1 MDFNDFAPATLLVV
15 DDNPTN
21 RAYMAGIFE
30 KTHHRVH
37 FATNG
42 QEALACLEKT
52 KPDVV
57 LLDIRMPV
65 MDGRTALAEIR
76 KQASL
81 VSLPVIAVTASSKAG
96 EEMELQ
102 SQFSGYIRKPF
113 SRQTLF
119 VALAQF
125 LQRASPGNGLEG
137 QNLGQTLKSIPIPS
151 PDQAAQWQ
159 ELALE
164 LRRQEAT
171 EWPTLR
177 DSLAVNETRAF
188 AHKLFLL
195 GQAAQCGPLATY
207 AAALTTFAD
216 AYAIG
221 QMERHLAAFPKL
233 VESIEASSA
242 QSQLQASMKVQMNA
256 PLIETNTGC
265 LLVVDDQESNIQVV
279 GAALGKLGFEILPA
293 TGGLQA
299 FQRLAVRRPDLILLD
314 LLMPEMDGFEVCRRI
329 RENPDW
335 AEIPIIF
342 LSSADDKGLIVRALE
357 SGGVDYITKPFNHA
371 ELVTRVRT
379 HLALKRARDEL
390 KQLAEDRDELL
401 GILTHDLKN
410 HLGGMDMSA
419 QLLRDRTEAMA
430 DPKLRLMAENISHS
444 SSQMLAFVKEFLA
457 NASAD
462 HGLNLK
468 TEPVNLSDAAARAV
482 QQHQE
487 AAKRKQLV
495 LKVVLP
501 PSNGML
507 VQADG
512 AALNQVLDNL
522 LSNAIKFSPPG
533 KQIRLTVC
541 PPGAGYV
548 ECQVQDEGPGFSEND
563 KTRMF
568 RRYGRLSARPT
579 GGEPST
585 GLGLSIVK
593 KLVLAMH
600 GELACESTPGNGATF
615 AFRLPRAA
623 TPH

>member
-1 MDFNDFAPATLLVV
+1 
-15 DDNPTN
+15 
-21 RAYMAGIFE
+21 
-30 KTHHRVH
+30 
-37 FATNG
+37 
-42 QEALACLEKT
+42 
-52 KPDVV
+52 
-57 LLDIRMPV
+57 
-65 MDGRTALAEIR
+65 
-76 KQASL
+76 
-81 VSLPVIAVTASSKAG
+81 
-96 EEMELQ
+96 
-102 SQFSGYIRKPF
+102 
-113 SRQTLF
+113 
-119 VALAQF
+119 
-125 LQRASPGNGLEG
+125 
-137 QNLGQTLKSIPIPS
+137 
-151 PDQAAQWQ
+151 
-159 ELALE
+159 
-164 LRRQEAT
+164 
-171 EWPTLR
+171 
-177 DSLAVNETRAF
+177 
-188 AHKLFLL
+188 
-195 GQAAQCGPLATY
+195 
-207 AAALTTFAD
+207 
-216 AYAIG
+216 
-221 QMERHLAAFPKL
+221 
-233 VESIEASSA
+233 
-242 QSQLQASMKVQMNA
+242 MNA
-256 PLIETNTGC
+256 PIIETNTGC

-329 RENPDW
+329 RENADW

-379 HLALKRARDEL
+379 HLALKRASDAL

-430 DPKLRLMAENISHS
+430 DPKLRLMAENISQS

-468 TEPVNLSDAAARAV
+468 KELVNLSDVAARAV

-487 AAKRKQLV
+487 AAKRKQLAV
-495 LKVVLP
+495 KVVLP
-501 PSNGML
+501 PTDGIL
-507 VQADG
+507 VQVDG

-541 PPGAGYV
+541 PAGARYV
-548 ECQVQDEGPGFSEND
+548 ECQVQDEGPGFSADD

-600 GELACESTPGNGATF
+600 GELACESTPGNGSTF
-615 AFRLPRAA
+615 AFRLPRAGPA
-623 TPH
+623 

>member
-1 MDFNDFAPATLLVV
+1 M
-15 DDNPTN
+15 
-21 RAYMAGIFE
+21 
-30 KTHHRVH
+30 KT
-37 FATNG
+37 
-42 QEALACLEKT
+42 
-52 KPDVV
+52 
-57 LLDIRMPV
+57 
-65 MDGRTALAEIR
+65 
-76 KQASL
+76 
-81 VSLPVIAVTASSKAG
+81 
-96 EEMELQ
+96 
-102 SQFSGYIRKPF
+102 
-113 SRQTLF
+113 
-119 VALAQF
+119 
-125 LQRASPGNGLEG
+125 
-137 QNLGQTLKSIPIPS
+137 PIP
-151 PDQAAQWQ
+151 
-159 ELALE
+159 
-164 LRRQEAT
+164 
-171 EWPTLR
+171 
-177 DSLAVNETRAF
+177 
-188 AHKLFLL
+188 
-195 GQAAQCGPLATY
+195 
-207 AAALTTFAD
+207 
-216 AYAIG
+216 
-221 QMERHLAAFPKL
+221 
-233 VESIEASSA
+233 
-242 QSQLQASMKVQMNA
+242 
-256 PLIETNTGC
+256 ETNAGC

-293 TGGLQA
+293 TSGLQA

-314 LLMPEMDGFEVCRRI
+314 LLMPEMDGFEVCSRI
-329 RENPDW
+329 REHPDW
-335 AEIPIIF
+335 AEIPLIF

-379 HLALKRARDEL
+379 HLALKRAHDEL

-462 HGLNLK
+462 HGLNLR
-468 TEPVNLSDAAARAV
+468 TEPVSLSDAAARAV
-482 QQHQE
+482 RQHQE
-487 AAKRKQLV
+487 AAKCKQLV
-495 LKVVLP
+495 LKIVLP
-501 PSNGML
+501 PNGINVL
-507 VQADG
+507 ADG

-533 KQIRLTVC
+533 KQVRLTVC
-541 PPGAGYV
+541 PPGARFV

-563 KTRMF
+563 KARMF

-615 AFRLPRAA
+615 AFRLPR
-623 TPH
+623 TMISH

>member
-1 MDFNDFAPATLLVV
+1 
-15 DDNPTN
+15 
-21 RAYMAGIFE
+21 
-30 KTHHRVH
+30 
-37 FATNG
+37 
-42 QEALACLEKT
+42 
-52 KPDVV
+52 
-57 LLDIRMPV
+57 
-65 MDGRTALAEIR
+65 
-76 KQASL
+76 
-81 VSLPVIAVTASSKAG
+81 
-96 EEMELQ
+96 
-102 SQFSGYIRKPF
+102 
-113 SRQTLF
+113 
-119 VALAQF
+119 
-125 LQRASPGNGLEG
+125 
-137 QNLGQTLKSIPIPS
+137 
-151 PDQAAQWQ
+151 
-159 ELALE
+159 
-164 LRRQEAT
+164 
-171 EWPTLR
+171 
-177 DSLAVNETRAF
+177 
-188 AHKLFLL
+188 
-195 GQAAQCGPLATY
+195 
-207 AAALTTFAD
+207 
-216 AYAIG
+216 
-221 QMERHLAAFPKL
+221 
-233 VESIEASSA
+233 
-242 QSQLQASMKVQMNA
+242 MNA
-256 PLIETNTGC
+256 PLPETNAGC

-293 TGGLQA
+293 TGGLQV

-314 LLMPEMDGFEVCRRI
+314 LLMPGMDGFEVCRRI

-335 AEIPIIF
+335 AELPIIF

-419 QLLRDRTEAMA
+419 QLLRDRTEALA

-462 HGLNLK
+462 HGLTLK
-468 TEPVNLSDAAARAV
+468 TQPVSLSDAAARAV

-487 AAKRKQLV
+487 VAKRKQL
-495 LKVVLP
+495 LLRVVLP
-501 PSNGML
+501 PNGSL
-507 VQADG
+507 VQADC

-541 PPGAGYV
+541 PPGARYV

-563 KTRMF
+563 KARMF

-585 GLGLSIVK
+585 GLGLSIVR
-593 KLVLAMH
+593 KLVLAMQ
-600 GELACESTPGNGATF
+600 GELACESTPGNGASF
-615 AFRLPRAA
+615 AFRLPRAMI
-623 TPH
+623 PH

>member
-1 MDFNDFAPATLLVV
+1 
-15 DDNPTN
+15 
-21 RAYMAGIFE
+21 
-30 KTHHRVH
+30 
-37 FATNG
+37 
-42 QEALACLEKT
+42 
-52 KPDVV
+52 
-57 LLDIRMPV
+57 
-65 MDGRTALAEIR
+65 
-76 KQASL
+76 
-81 VSLPVIAVTASSKAG
+81 
-96 EEMELQ
+96 
-102 SQFSGYIRKPF
+102 
-113 SRQTLF
+113 
-119 VALAQF
+119 
-125 LQRASPGNGLEG
+125 
-137 QNLGQTLKSIPIPS
+137 
-151 PDQAAQWQ
+151 
-159 ELALE
+159 
-164 LRRQEAT
+164 
-171 EWPTLR
+171 
-177 DSLAVNETRAF
+177 
-188 AHKLFLL
+188 
-195 GQAAQCGPLATY
+195 
-207 AAALTTFAD
+207 
-216 AYAIG
+216 
-221 QMERHLAAFPKL
+221 
-233 VESIEASSA
+233 
-242 QSQLQASMKVQMNA
+242 MNA
-256 PLIETNTGC
+256 PTIETNMGC

-329 RENPDW
+329 RENADW

-390 KQLAEDRDELL
+390 EQLAEDRDELL

-419 QLLRDRTEAMA
+419 QLLRDGTEALA

-462 HGLNLK
+462 HGLSLK
-468 TEPVNLSDAAARAV
+468 TEPLNLSDTAAHAV

-487 AAKRKQLV
+487 AAKRKQLAFK
-495 LKVVLP
+495 LVLP
-501 PSNGML
+501 PTNGIL
-507 VQADG
+507 AQADV

-541 PPGAGYV
+541 PPGAKYV
-548 ECQVQDEGPGFSEND
+548 ECRVQDEGPGFSETD
-563 KTRMF
+563 KTHMF

-600 GELACESTPGNGATF
+600 GELACESTLGNGATF
-615 AFRLPRAA
+615 VFRLPRALGS
-623 TPH
+623 H

>member
-1 MDFNDFAPATLLVV
+1 
-15 DDNPTN
+15 
-21 RAYMAGIFE
+21 
-30 KTHHRVH
+30 
-37 FATNG
+37 
-42 QEALACLEKT
+42 
-52 KPDVV
+52 
-57 LLDIRMPV
+57 
-65 MDGRTALAEIR
+65 
-76 KQASL
+76 
-81 VSLPVIAVTASSKAG
+81 
-96 EEMELQ
+96 
-102 SQFSGYIRKPF
+102 
-113 SRQTLF
+113 
-119 VALAQF
+119 
-125 LQRASPGNGLEG
+125 
-137 QNLGQTLKSIPIPS
+137 
-151 PDQAAQWQ
+151 
-159 ELALE
+159 
-164 LRRQEAT
+164 
-171 EWPTLR
+171 
-177 DSLAVNETRAF
+177 
-188 AHKLFLL
+188 
-195 GQAAQCGPLATY
+195 
-207 AAALTTFAD
+207 
-216 AYAIG
+216 
-221 QMERHLAAFPKL
+221 
-233 VESIEASSA
+233 
-242 QSQLQASMKVQMNA
+242 MNA
-256 PLIETNTGC
+256 PIIEANTGC

-299 FQRLAVRRPDLILLD
+299 FQRLAVGRPDLILLD

-329 RENPDW
+329 RENLDW

-379 HLALKRARDEL
+379 HLALKRACDEL

-410 HLGGMDMSA
+410 HLGGIDMSA
-419 QLLRDRTEAMA
+419 QLLCGRTEAMA
-430 DPKLRLMAENISHS
+430 DSKLRLMAENISQS
-444 SSQMLAFVKEFLA
+444 SSQVLAFVKEFLA

-462 HGLNLK
+462 HGLDLK
-468 TEPVNLSDAAARAV
+468 SEPVNLSGAAARAV

-501 PSNGML
+501 PNGVL

-522 LSNAIKFSPPG
+522 LSNAIKFSPPC

-541 PPGAGYV
+541 PPGARYV

-593 KLVLAMH
+593 KLVLAMQ

-615 AFRLPRAA
+615 SFRLHRAKVC
-623 TPH
+623 H

>member
-1 MDFNDFAPATLLVV
+1 MTL
-15 DDNPTN
+15 P
-21 RAYMAGIFE
+21 
-30 KTHHRVH
+30 
-37 FATNG
+37 
-42 QEALACLEKT
+42 
-52 KPDVV
+52 
-57 LLDIRMPV
+57 
-65 MDGRTALAEIR
+65 
-76 KQASL
+76 
-81 VSLPVIAVTASSKAG
+81 
-96 EEMELQ
+96 
-102 SQFSGYIRKPF
+102 
-113 SRQTLF
+113 
-119 VALAQF
+119 
-125 LQRASPGNGLEG
+125 
-137 QNLGQTLKSIPIPS
+137 
-151 PDQAAQWQ
+151 
-159 ELALE
+159 
-164 LRRQEAT
+164 LR
-171 EWPTLR
+171 
-177 DSLAVNETRAF
+177 
-188 AHKLFLL
+188 
-195 GQAAQCGPLATY
+195 
-207 AAALTTFAD
+207 
-216 AYAIG
+216 
-221 QMERHLAAFPKL
+221 
-233 VESIEASSA
+233 
-242 QSQLQASMKVQMNA
+242 
-256 PLIETNTGC
+256 ETNAGC

-293 TGGLQA
+293 TGGLQV

-314 LLMPEMDGFEVCRRI
+314 LLMPDMDGFEVCRRI

-335 AEIPIIF
+335 AEIPIVF

-357 SGGVDYITKPFNHA
+357 SGGVDYITKPFNQA

-462 HGLNLK
+462 HGVQVQ

-487 AAKRKQLV
+487 AAKHKQLL

-501 PSNGML
+501 PNGSL

-541 PPGAGYV
+541 PPGARYV
-548 ECQVQDEGPGFSEND
+548 ECQVQDEGPGFSQED
-563 KTRMF
+563 KARMF

-593 KLVLAMH
+593 KLVLAMR

-615 AFRLPRAA
+615 AFRLPRA
-623 TPH
+623 TISH

>member
-1 MDFNDFAPATLLVV
+1 
-15 DDNPTN
+15 
-21 RAYMAGIFE
+21 
-30 KTHHRVH
+30 
-37 FATNG
+37 
-42 QEALACLEKT
+42 
-52 KPDVV
+52 
-57 LLDIRMPV
+57 
-65 MDGRTALAEIR
+65 
-76 KQASL
+76 
-81 VSLPVIAVTASSKAG
+81 
-96 EEMELQ
+96 
-102 SQFSGYIRKPF
+102 
-113 SRQTLF
+113 
-119 VALAQF
+119 
-125 LQRASPGNGLEG
+125 
-137 QNLGQTLKSIPIPS
+137 
-151 PDQAAQWQ
+151 
-159 ELALE
+159 
-164 LRRQEAT
+164 
-171 EWPTLR
+171 
-177 DSLAVNETRAF
+177 
-188 AHKLFLL
+188 
-195 GQAAQCGPLATY
+195 
-207 AAALTTFAD
+207 
-216 AYAIG
+216 
-221 QMERHLAAFPKL
+221 
-233 VESIEASSA
+233 
-242 QSQLQASMKVQMNA
+242 MNA
-256 PLIETNTGC
+256 PILETNTGC

-279 GAALGKLGFEILPA
+279 GAALGQLGFEILPA
-293 TGGLQA
+293 ASGPEA
-299 FQRLAVRRPDLILLD
+299 FQRLAARRPDLILLD
-314 LLMPEMDGFEVCRRI
+314 LLMPQMDGFEVCRRI
-329 RENPDW
+329 REHPDW
-335 AEIPIIF
+335 AEVPIIF

-379 HLALKRARDEL
+379 HLALKRARDDL

-462 HGLNLK
+462 HGLDLK
-468 TEPVNLSDAAARAV
+468 TEPVNLSGAAARAV

-487 AAKRKQLV
+487 AARRKQLV

-501 PSNGML
+501 PNGIL

-541 PPGAGYV
+541 PPGARYV

-593 KLVLAMH
+593 KLVLAMQ

-615 AFRLPRAA
+615 AFRLPR
-623 TPH
+623 PIVSG